1 MKYEGSIW
9 KMFKNVMWYTQYLI
23 QIDLQEMIY
32 KLNKLTMKELIEV
45 TESSL

>member
-9 KMFKNVMWYTQYLI
+9 KMFKNVMWYMQYLI
-23 QIDLQEMIY
+23 QIDLQVMIY
-32 KLNKLTMKELIEV
+32 KLNKLTMKDHIEV